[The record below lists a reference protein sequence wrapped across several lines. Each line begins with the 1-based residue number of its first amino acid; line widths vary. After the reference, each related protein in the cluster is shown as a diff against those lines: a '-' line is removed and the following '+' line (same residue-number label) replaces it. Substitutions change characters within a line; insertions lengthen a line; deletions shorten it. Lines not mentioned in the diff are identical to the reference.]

1 MPLRLARALVMTSAG
16 RLKMVEPCLKPVLAA
31 SLALATRS
39 TLEGQASV
47 IHDDELAAV
56 EAQENCHHDS
66 V

>member
-1 MPLRLARALVMTSAG
+1 
-16 RLKMVEPCLKPVLAA
+16 MVEPCLKPVLAA

-39 TLEGQASV
+39 TLEGRATV